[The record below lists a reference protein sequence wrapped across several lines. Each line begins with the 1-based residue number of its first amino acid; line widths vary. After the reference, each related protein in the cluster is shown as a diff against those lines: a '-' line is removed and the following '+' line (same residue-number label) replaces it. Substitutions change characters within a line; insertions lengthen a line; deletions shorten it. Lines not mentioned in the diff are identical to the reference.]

1 MTISIEKVFEEMD
14 ALLSPFGTVVVAGG
28 AVRDYLMSRTPKDYD
43 IFILNTAGIETFS
56 SVKEKVKIATRDI
69 PKVEIKYEW
78 HKSEPF
84 LIESIATPYGEV
96 QIMARDIKTQEDLID
111 TFDWNVS
118 RFSFGRD
125 GFVNG
130 EDVSNIGH
138 GKDLVLHRITHP
150 LSTLRRG
157 YRFSERFTMR
167 LKYTDVKKLCEII
180 SKKNEE
186 DNKIPEATIEG

>member
-1 MTISIEKVFEEMD
+1 MNDLKSVWEEMNE
-14 ALLSPFGTVVVAGG
+14 LLYPFGDVVIGGG
-28 AVRDYLMSRTPKDYD
+28 AVRDCMMSRQPKDYD

-56 SVKEKVKIATRDI
+56 SVREKVKVATEKM

-84 LIESIATPYGEV
+84 LIESIVTPYGEV
-96 QIMARDIKTQEDLID
+96 QIMARDIKTQEELID

-118 RFSFGRD
+118 RFSFGRN

-130 EDVSNIGH
+130 ECVSNIGH
-138 GKDLVLHRITHP
+138 GKDLVLHRVTYP

-167 LKYTDVKKLCEII
+167 FKYDDVKQLCGLI
-180 SKKNEE
+180 SNPPET
-186 DNKIPEATIEG
+186 NK